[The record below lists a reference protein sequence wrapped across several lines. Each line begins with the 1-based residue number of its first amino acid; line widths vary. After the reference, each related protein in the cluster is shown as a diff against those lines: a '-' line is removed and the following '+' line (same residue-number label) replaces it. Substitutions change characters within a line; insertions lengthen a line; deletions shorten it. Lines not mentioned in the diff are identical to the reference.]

1 MAQDEVL
8 SQGRERG
15 EVHDWA
21 GKGGDGELVGPRGKG
36 AGIVGGE
43 VGEGDG
49 ARAGASKLGLPPPRG
64 GLGSVSGGGRVAWES
79 GGHEGHLVCGWGWG

>member
-36 AGIVGGE
+36 AGIVGSE
-43 VGEGDG
+43 VGEGEDG
-49 ARAGASKLGLPPPRG
+49 AQAGALKLGLPPPRG
-64 GLGSVSGGGRVAWES
+64 GG
-79 GGHEGHLVCGWGWG
+79 